1 MAMPS
6 NDAEPIHRVRVDG
19 LWIDETVVTNEQFAK
34 FVAAT
39 GYVTI
44 AERTPTKE
52 KFPDAPEANLVA
64 GAVVF
69 APTNGDDPGTDAGS
83 RRIR

>member
-39 GYVTI
+39 GY
-44 AERTPTKE
+44 ARGG
-52 KFPDAPEANLVA
+52 LVGKTYA
-64 GAVVF
+64 WGDEF
-69 APTNGDDPGTDAGS
+69 RPNGK
-83 RRIR
+83 